1 MASISISPKVYRRIS
16 LATVYGMA
24 LAIASGAAV
33 RLTQSG
39 LGCPDWPTCSATHY
53 TAAWSFHP
61 MVEFSNRMLTIFLGI
76 VVGVAVVASF
86 YRSPRRKDLTLL
98 SFGLVGGFVAEAI
111 LGGITVLFKLMPE
124 LVMAHLL
131 LSMAILFNALL
142 LYHRAST
149 PDVAPRPVV
158 GRSLIILS
166 RLILVVVAGVIFLGT
181 VVTGSGPHSGS
192 PIAKRLP
199 IPLQSAA
206 FLHADVV
213 MFLIGLTLA
222 ALFGFHQANAP
233 EEVQHKGRVLLWTMA
248 AQAVI
253 GYTQY
258 FTHLPVLLVE
268 MHVIGATL
276 IWIFVVRLN
285 FSLYTRPEPEYGL
298 EKSSSDIIGKNSLD
312 GQSVLTTTNST
323 K

>member
-16 LATVYGMA
+16 LATVYGMV

-39 LGCPDWPTCSATHY
+39 LGCPDWPTCTATHY

-61 MVEFSNRMLTIFLGI
+61 MVEFSNRMLTIGLGI
-76 VVGVAVVASF
+76 IVGVAVVASF
-86 YRSPRRKDLTLL
+86 YRSPRRKDLTIL
-98 SFGLVGGFVAEAI
+98 SLGLVGGFFAEAV

-131 LSMAILFNALL
+131 LSMGILFNTLL
-142 LYHRAST
+142 LYHRASS
-149 PDVAPRPVV
+149 PDTAPRPVV
-158 GRSLIILS
+158 GHSLIILS
-166 RLILVVVAGVIFLGT
+166 RLILLVVGGVIFLGT

-233 EEVQHKGRVLLWTMA
+233 EEVQHKGRVLLWIMA

-258 FTHLPVLLVE
+258 FTHLPILLVE

-276 IWIFVVRLN
+276 IWIFAVRLN
-285 FSLYTRPEPEYGL
+285 FSLFTRTVPQSKL
-298 EKSSSDIIGKNSLD
+298 EKSSDTMQETELD
-312 GQSVLTTTNST
+312 KESFLTTTNSLT